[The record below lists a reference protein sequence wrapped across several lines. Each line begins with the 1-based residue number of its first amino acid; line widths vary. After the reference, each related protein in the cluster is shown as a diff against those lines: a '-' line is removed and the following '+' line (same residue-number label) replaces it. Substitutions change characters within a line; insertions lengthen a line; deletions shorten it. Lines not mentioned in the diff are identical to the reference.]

1 MNDMR
6 QKKML
11 LIAAAAAILV
21 SCGSK
26 GSMKFGDNEYPVR
39 TVGTQDA
46 ALESSY
52 PATIKGIQDVEIR
65 PKVSGFITE
74 VRVKEGQTV
83 GAGQVLFVIDNVTYQ
98 AAVRQAKA
106 AVNTA
111 TAALNTAK
119 LTYENSKKLYESNI
133 IGNYELQSAQN
144 SYESAVAQ
152 LAQANASLASAEENL
167 SYCYVKSPANGVV
180 GSLPYKVGALVSAS
194 SASALTTVSDINTV
208 EVYFSMT
215 EKDVLELAKSHEGMA
230 AAISAYPPVKFL
242 LATGEYYDQ
251 EGKVVKASGV
261 IDPSTGST
269 QMIAHFANPKHLLK
283 SGSSGSIVIPH
294 TATDAIVIPQ
304 EAVSQV
310 QDKYFVYIVGAD
322 NKVSYTEV
330 TIDPNDDGKNYIIT
344 SGLKKGDRI
353 VVKGITSLTDGME
366 ITPLTEAQYAEK
378 LAKATAMGAD
388 QSDLSKLKEDFK

>member
-1 MNDMR
+1 MR

-11 LIAAAAAILV
+11 LIAAVAAFLV

-39 TVGTQDA
+39 TLGTQDA
-46 ALESSY
+46 ALQSSY

-74 VRVKEGQTV
+74 VRVKEGQSV
-83 GAGQVLFVIDNVTYQ
+83 SAGQVLFVIDNVTYQ
-98 AAVRQAKA
+98 AAVRQSKA

-152 LAQANASLASAEENL
+152 LAQAKASLASAEENL

-215 EKDVLELAKSHEGMA
+215 EKDVLELTESHEGMA

-242 LATGEYYDQ
+242 LATGDYYDQ

-269 QMIAHFANPKHLLK
+269 QMIARFANPKHLLK
-283 SGSSGSIVIPH
+283 SGGSGSIVIPH
-294 TATDAIVIPQ
+294 IATDAIVIPQ
-304 EAVSQV
+304 EAVAQV
-310 QDKYFVYIVGAD
+310 QDKYFVYIVGKD
-322 NKVSYTEV
+322 NKVSYSEV

-353 VVKGITSLTDGME
+353 VVKGITALTDGME
-366 ITPLTEAQYAEK
+366 ITPLTEEQYAEK
-378 LAKATAMGAD
+378 LKKAAAMGAD
-388 QSDLSKLKEDFK
+388 QGDLSKLKEDFK

>member
-11 LIAAAAAILV
+11 LIAAVAAVLV
-21 SCGSK
+21 SCGGK

-39 TVGTQDA
+39 TIGTQDA
-46 ALESSY
+46 ALQSSY

-215 EKDVLELAKSHEGMA
+215 EKDVLEMAESHDGMA

-310 QDKYFVYIVGAD
+310 QDKYFVYIVGTD
-322 NKVSYTEV
+322 NKVSYSEV

-388 QSDLSKLKEDFK
+388 QGDLSKLKEDFK